1 MRQEAQ
7 QQERRKPIL
16 TVRKMPADTEADG
29 GKTASPCA
37 VRCDGI
43 DVLPVPWRVTFDTN
57 PDDCNLSCT
66 MCEEHSEFSPLKKIR
81 IETRR
86 PHRRMKLDIINNT
99 VKELAPLGLREI
111 IPSTMGEPLLY
122 EHFLSIIDTCR
133 EYGVKLNLTTN
144 GTWPRFGPEKW
155 ARLICPVA
163 SDVKISWNGTSR
175 ETQEGIMKGSALE
188 RRVEDLKKFIA
199 IRDELSAA
207 GLNRASITLQCTFM
221 EDNVDELP
229 DLVAFAAEIGVDRAK
244 GHHLWVHF
252 NEMTGQDMRRSP
264 DSVSRW
270 NRVAEKCKQTA
281 LDFTAKT
288 GRKLKLQNFTPLTHA
303 GNGATSDSL
312 VCPFLGR
319 EAWINYEGRFDPCC
333 APDAERKSLGSFGN
347 IGENGGLLNIWNS
360 DSYRNLM
367 SSYTLM
373 PLCSKCTMKRP
384 KAEVNQT

>member
-1 MRQEAQ
+1 MTA
-7 QQERRKPIL
+7 RRSL
-16 TVRKMPADTEADG
+16 EGTDVSEGETTSSG
-29 GKTASPCA
+29 T
-37 VRCDGI
+37 VRCDGV

-66 MCEEHSEFSPLKKIR
+66 MCEEHSEFSLLKKIR
-81 IETRR
+81 IETKR
-86 PHRRMKLDIINNT
+86 PHRRMKLDTINNT

-122 EHFLSIIDTCR
+122 GHFLSIIDTCR
-133 EYGVKLNLTTN
+133 ESGVRLNLTTN
-144 GTWPRFGPEKW
+144 GTWPKFGPEKW

-163 SDVKISWNGTSR
+163 SDVKISWNGTSK
-175 ETQEGIMKGSALE
+175 ETQEGIMKGSTLE
-188 RRVEDLKKFIA
+188 RRVEDLRKFIL

-207 GLNRASITLQCTFM
+207 GLNRASVTLQCTFM
-221 EDNVDELP
+221 EDNADELP
-229 DLVAFAAEIGVDRAK
+229 DLIAFAAEMGVDRVK

-252 NEMTGQDMRRSP
+252 SEMTGQDMRRSP

-270 NRVAEKCKQTA
+270 DKVAEKCTRIA

-288 GRKLKLQNFTPLTHA
+288 GRELKLQNFTPLTLA
-303 GNGATSDSL
+303 RTGTPSDSM

-347 IGENGGLLNIWNS
+347 IEENGGLLNIWNS
-360 DSYRNLM
+360 DRYRDLM
-367 SSYTLM
+367 SNYTLR

-384 KAEVNQT
+384 KGEASQS